1 MGHREWT
8 GQAHIRRAP
17 ADAIEAPIRR
27 LTLRWGAMAF
37 QGGRSS
43 IRI

>member
-27 LTLRWGAMAF
+27 LTSAAGIDGLIKAF
-37 QGGRSS
+37 DD
-43 IRI
+43 